1 MKTILYFQSS
11 LCASN
16 NAELDGVY
24 RYAKSARWRVQVV
37 PYGEAAGGR
46 LHADEESAKPNIGAL
61 MEFWRPDGVIVD
73 CGAAPG
79 LLGPSDFR
87 RTPTVFLDRSND
99 QKALCVYSDSEE
111 IAACAAKE
119 LLSLDCAAYTYIPWM
134 ENLDWSR
141 DRGEAFARIVR
152 MNGRK
157 CHIFRPRTFGHE
169 DDTYRAWLKEWLEKA
184 PKPLGVFAA
193 NDYIAAQVLSCATVA
208 RIAVPDEL
216 RVIGVDNDLQICVHT
231 APPLTSIL
239 PDHEKA
245 GFFAAEL
252 LADRLAH
259 PKARLAS
266 RTFGPVAV
274 IHRQSTNAIR
284 RHDDRVGAALELIR
298 RRACEG
304 LMARDVI
311 AAMGTSRRLAELRF
325 REVTGR
331 SILEEIKS
339 VRLERAKNLLRK
351 TDTPVAEIAAACGYG
366 STEALRKIFIAEFGA
381 APARWRKGK
390 ARSWR

>member
-119 LLSLDCAAYTYIPWM
+119 LLSLDCAVYTYIPWT
-134 ENLDWSR
+134 EDLDWSR
-141 DRGEAFARIVR
+141 NRGEAFARIVR

-193 NDYIAAQVLSCATVA
+193 NDYIAAQVLSCAAVA
-208 RIAVPDEL
+208 RIAVPGEL
-216 RVIGVDNDLQICVHT
+216 RVIGVDNDLQICEHT
-231 APPLTSIL
+231 VPTLTSIL

-274 IHRQSTNAIR
+274 VHRQSTNAFR
-284 RHDDRVGAALELIR
+284 RHDDRVGTALELIR

-325 REVTGR
+325 REVTGK
-331 SILEEIKS
+331 SILEEIKA

-381 APARWRKGK
+381 APARWRKG
-390 ARSWR
+390 RTSR

>member
-16 NAELDGVY
+16 NAELDGAY

-46 LHADEESAKPNIGAL
+46 LHVDEESAKPNIAAL

-87 RTPTVFLDRSND
+87 RIPTVFLDRTND
-99 QKALCVYSDSEE
+99 RKALCVYSDSEE

-119 LLSLDCAAYTYIPWM
+119 LLSIDCLAYTYIPWT
-134 ENLDWSR
+134 EDLDWSR
-141 DRGEAFARIVR
+141 NRGEAFARIVR

-157 CHIFRPRTFGHE
+157 CHIFRPRTFGRE
-169 DDTYRAWLKEWLEKA
+169 DDTYRAWLREWLEKA

-193 NDYIAAQVLSCATVA
+193 NDYIAAQVLSCASMA
-208 RIAVPDEL
+208 RIAVPGEL
-216 RVIGVDNDLQICVHT
+216 RVIGVDNDLQICEHT
-231 APPLTSIL
+231 MPTLTSIL

-245 GFFAAEL
+245 GYFAAEL
-252 LADRLAH
+252 LAERLSH
-259 PKARLAS
+259 PRARFVN
-266 RTFGPVAV
+266 RTFGPIAV
-274 IHRQSTNAIR
+274 VHRQSTNAYR
-284 RHDDRVGAALELIR
+284 RPDDRVGAALELIR

-325 REVTGR
+325 REVTGK

-339 VRLERAKNLLRK
+339 VRLERAKSLLRQGG
-351 TDTPVAEIAAACGYG
+351 VSVSEVAAACGYG
-366 STEALRKIFIAEFGA
+366 STEALRKIFIAEFGC
-381 APARWRKGK
+381 APARWKQLGVR
-390 ARSWR
+390 R